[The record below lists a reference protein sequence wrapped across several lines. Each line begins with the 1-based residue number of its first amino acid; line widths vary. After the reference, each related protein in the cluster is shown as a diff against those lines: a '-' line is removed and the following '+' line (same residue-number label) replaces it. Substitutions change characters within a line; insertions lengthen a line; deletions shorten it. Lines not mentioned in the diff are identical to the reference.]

1 MYSTA
6 SFAFTSTFSW
16 KFFITGRFV
25 QRLKLLNLA
34 HLYGLAKYMHSTVL
48 LLSPQHFPESSF
60 TALFLISWIGPT
72 STIFQQNYY
81 FLILPNTASLAFTS
95 TFSWK
100 FIHSLVSFN
109 LLNWCNLQKL
119 SAELFFFITG
129 LIFQR
134 MKLLNLT
141 LFYGL
146 VKWNGV
152 MCPCCVG
159 KRPGD
164 LQLASSTSHGE
175 TLRFVVT
182 WQTIK

>member
-72 STIFQQNYY
+72 PSIFHFQQNYY
-81 FLILPNTASLAFTS
+81 FLLPSTASLAFTSIFSWKFIHSLVFNFLNWSNLHNLSAWLLFFLLPNTASLAFTS

-100 FIHSLVSFN
+100 FIHSFVFYF
-109 LLNWCNLQKL
+109 LNWSNFREEFHVRSSLDTLCTNPMRLVWKIL
-119 SAELFFFITG
+119 S
-129 LIFQR
+129 
-134 MKLLNLT
+134 
-141 LFYGL
+141 
-146 VKWNGV
+146 V
-152 MCPCCVG
+152 
-159 KRPGD
+159 
-164 LQLASSTSHGE
+164 
-175 TLRFVVT
+175 FV
-182 WQTIK
+182 